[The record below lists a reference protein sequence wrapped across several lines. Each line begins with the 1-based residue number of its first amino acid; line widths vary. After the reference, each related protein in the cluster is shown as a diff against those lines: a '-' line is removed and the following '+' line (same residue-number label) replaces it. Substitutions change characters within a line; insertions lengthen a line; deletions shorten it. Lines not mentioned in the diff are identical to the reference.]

1 MLYGTLLVCA
11 ACVGWAA
18 WRYDLYDREPL
29 GPVLVAVG
37 AGAAFMWIA
46 GQVQGWLIS
55 RTVDVAHEWAGNA
68 LWATFA
74 GVTEEIAKLAAVG
87 VVFAACR
94 RHFNDPMDGL
104 VYGAFAGLGAAIE
117 ESVFHLGFTVQ
128 SGLLPAQEPVRLAGH
143 LIMGGIGGFG
153 LGMMAMGRRAWW
165 AWALASLAGAT
176 ALHVLW
182 DVVAFAAADRAA
194 AGGAPLRKH
203 VVAGMALMLLGM
215 VVFRRMVE
223 VGSRLSKE
231 KFASGSMG
239 VPP

>member
-11 ACVGWAA
+11 ACIGWAA

-29 GPVLVAVG
+29 GPILVAVG

-46 GQVQGWLIS
+46 GHVQGWLIS
-55 RTVDVAHEWAGNA
+55 RTVDVAHELAGNA

-74 GVTEEIAKLAAVG
+74 GVTEEIAKLTAVG
-87 VVFAACR
+87 VVFVTCR

-117 ESVFHLGFTVQ
+117 ESVFHLGFRVQ

-153 LGMMAMGRRAWW
+153 VGMLALGRRTWW
-165 AWALASLAGAT
+165 LWTIASLTGAT
-176 ALHVLW
+176 VLHVLW

-194 AGGAPLRKH
+194 AGGTPLRKH
-203 VVAGMALMLLGM
+203 IVAGMMLMLLGM
-215 VVFRRMVE
+215 VVFRRLVE
-223 VGSRLSKE
+223 VGSRLSRR
-231 KFASGSMG
+231 KFVSGPLSES
-239 VPP
+239 P